1 MTEIDQQQDVT
12 DAVREAVKSGADVHQ
27 QVKDIILKALTTG
40 QLDMENI
47 KNVTEAVGKGIHEG
61 IAGQDEYAKEAFM
74 HAATALDDGLAIAA
88 EASKLAIQ
96 EATSKV
102 TSQHDFNDAIK
113 DIQDM
118 ERLFI
123 DTLEK
128 VAKGSTQVTADIVN
142 DFIAHTHQSG
152 TAVGKQA
159 LIALKALK
167 DLPKVSTDVI
177 ISSTVA
183 TASTLAKIGSGI
195 LLGIAESLQ
204 PSHSKK

>member
-1 MTEIDQQQDVT
+1 MAEIEQQQDVK
-12 DAVREAVKSGADVHQ
+12 DEVREAVKSGSDVHQ
-27 QVKDIILKALTTG
+27 QVKDIVLKALTKG

-61 IAGQDEYAKEAFM
+61 IAGQDEHAKETFK
-74 HAATALDDGLAIAA
+74 HAATALDDALAIAT
-88 EASKLAIQ
+88 EASTLAIQ
-96 EATSKV
+96 EAASKV

-113 DIQDM
+113 DIRGM

-128 VAKGSTQVTADIVN
+128 LAKGSTQVTADIVN
-142 DFIAHTHQSG
+142 DFIAHTHKSG

-159 LIALKALK
+159 SIALDAFA
-167 DLPKVSTDVI
+167 DMPKISTDIV
-177 ISSTVA
+177 ISSAAA

-204 PSHSKK
+204 PSHSKE